1 MVNPQ
6 VQHNQR
12 VSQRVLLKSSATV
25 SVHVRLSDVN
35 PHDMLEIDKAADR
48 MWSRYARVKLF
59 YGRRGDMT
67 SEEEPPPPEYA
78 TDQFLVLL
86 MSFTESSS
94 LLVSLGW
101 VSGEWSAGAG
111 VDLIGAPGVQA
122 GGRIHQQEQQDQ
134 KHSPL
139 GNS

>member
-1 MVNPQ
+1 M
-6 VQHNQR
+6 
-12 VSQRVLLKSSATV
+12 LLKSSATV
-25 SVHVRLSDVN
+25 SGHVSLSDVN
-35 PHDMLEIDKAADR
+35 SHDMLGVDKAADH
-48 MWSRYARVKLF
+48 MWSRYARVQLF

-86 MSFTESSS
+86 MSITESSS

-101 VSGEWSAGAG
+101 VSGGWSAGAG
-111 VDLIGAPGVQA
+111 VDITSTPGVQA

-134 KHSPL
+134 EHSPL
-139 GNS
+139 ENS

>member
-1 MVNPQ
+1 M
-6 VQHNQR
+6 
-12 VSQRVLLKSSATV
+12 LLKSSATV
-25 SVHVRLSDVN
+25 SGHVSLSDVN
-35 PHDMLEIDKAADR
+35 PHDVLEVDKAADR
-48 MWSRYARVKLF
+48 MWSQYARVQLF

-67 SEEEPPPPEYA
+67 SEEKPPPPEYA
-78 TDQFLVLL
+78 ADQFLVLL
-86 MSFTESSS
+86 MSITESSS

-101 VSGEWSAGAG
+101 VSGKWSTGAG
-111 VDLIGAPGVQA
+111 VDITGAPGVQS